1 MRNERN
7 NEAKIIENSFG
18 RKTYIRSGQNL
29 VTEIS
34 RKSVGLNEALNKLT
48 HTFRS
53 KIKDS
58 SGLEKR
64 RVKPYPDP
72 ANKNDTMYLSCE
84 ELRTEVFK
92 PSTKWLHASQ
102 TTMSSLGKLHLEI
115 LSCKDLPNMDSGEAI
130 GNYTDAFVCAAY
142 EDSIVQTD
150 VINDELSPMWMPWSK
165 RAFVFQIRH
174 TLSPLYVAVTDY
186 DIGPG
191 GHDGIGRVAINL
203 NHFES
208 NMEYTLKYTLYPSAN
223 TWDRDVSFTRVFRSF
238 CLITSHLRHVMLN
251 IHVYFY

>member
-1 MRNERN
+1 MIGSAFIKLSEVLGKRAEERFEVLLESSLKRENKGLRQKVIDPQDTEDDPFIFSFGWLNEEDSRSKIALRFRSATDLDLKFMQKFEQIVKKNDYSYFLRNERN
-7 NEAKIIENSFG
+7 KEAKIIVNSFG

-72 ANKNDTMYLSCE
+72 ANKNDTTFLSCE

-92 PSTKWLHASQ
+92 PSTKWLH
-102 TTMSSLGKLHLEI
+102 
-115 LSCKDLPNMDSGEAI
+115 DS
-130 GNYTDAFVCAAY
+130 
-142 EDSIVQTD
+142 
-150 VINDELSPMWMPWSK
+150 
-165 RAFVFQIRH
+165 
-174 TLSPLYVAVTDY
+174 
-186 DIGPG
+186 
-191 GHDGIGRVAINL
+191 
-203 NHFES
+203 
-208 NMEYTLKYTLYPSAN
+208 
-223 TWDRDVSFTRVFRSF
+223 
-238 CLITSHLRHVMLN
+238 
-251 IHVYFY
+251 